1 MAEEALLVLR
11 TTRSG
16 VASSR
21 AFRTWTA
28 RALAVLAIALV
39 ATASAAPPAK
49 GPAWAQLTVEQ
60 QQILEPLKSDWD
72 RLDRQR
78 RAKWIGVAK
87 RYPSMTATGQ
97 RRVQTRMQ
105 NWAKL
110 TPEQRTAARNNYRDN
125 IGKLPPEKKKDLR
138 AQWQEYQALPEHEK
152 RSLAAKSTEPRR
164 AVSSKLPK
172 SAAKQGDK
180 PK

>member
-11 TTRSG
+11 TRSG

-21 AFRTWTA
+21 EFRTWTA
-28 RALAVLAIALV
+28 RALAVLAAALV

-49 GPAWAQLTVEQ
+49 GPAWAELTVEQ
-60 QQILEPLKSDWD
+60 QQILEPLKTEWA

-78 RAKWIGVAK
+78 RAKWVGVAK

-110 TPEQRTAARNNYRDN
+110 TPEQRAAARHNYRDN
-125 IGKLPPEKKKDLR
+125 IGKLPPEKKKVLH

-152 RSLAAKSTEPRR
+152 RSLAAKSTEPRP
-164 AVSSKLPK
+164 AAPSKRPK
-172 SAAKQGDK
+172 SAAKQGGK